1 MFANFLA
8 VKEASKTK
16 RIKLTKFKN
25 AVGLCAKI
33 LCFFY
38 HSKISAYGFAF
49 V

>member
-25 AVGLCAKI
+25 AVSLYAKF

-38 HSKISAYGFAF
+38 HAKISVYSFAF